1 MMLSEKWR
9 PLIVTLSV
17 IAAIFTALF
26 VLAFVTHGWTAI
38 APDTIMHG
46 FTSWAS
52 SWHMGGCMR

>member
-26 VLAFVTHGWTAI
+26 VLAFVTHGLTAM
-38 APDTIMHG
+38 APDTMIHG
-46 FTSWAS
+46 FISWAS

>member
-26 VLAFVTHGWTAI
+26 VLAFVTQIGRAHV
-38 APDTIMHG
+38 
-46 FTSWAS
+46 
-52 SWHMGGCMR
+52 

>member
-26 VLAFVTHGWTAI
+26 VLAGQPLPLI
-38 APDTIMHG
+38 P
-46 FTSWAS
+46 
-52 SWHMGGCMR
+52 